1 MTVYEYR
8 KMVLAAYL
16 GSYRRAPPHVKRLV
30 DRAMAVSLRSAAT
43 EEEKR
48 LHNLLVLRFIAEQD
62 FSVSRICKALHM
74 SRGNFRQATA
84 AGIDRLLVLL
94 FGVDGVDWEGG

>member
-8 KMVLAAYL
+8 KMVLAVYL

-30 DRAMAVSLRSAAT
+30 DQAMAVSLRSAAT